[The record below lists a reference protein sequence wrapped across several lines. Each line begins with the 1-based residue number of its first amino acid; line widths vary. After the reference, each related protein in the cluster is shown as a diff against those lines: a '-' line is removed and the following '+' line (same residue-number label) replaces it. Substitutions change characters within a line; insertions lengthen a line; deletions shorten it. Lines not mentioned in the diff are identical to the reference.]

1 MLLNCVV
8 NYMII
13 EDKIKKFL
21 GKILK
26 INPLK
31 IKNDTNMN
39 NTAQWDSIAYIRI
52 ILALEERFK
61 IKLKNSEN
69 SKITSLMAIQK
80 IFKKYDK

>member
-1 MLLNCVV
+1 
-8 NYMII
+8 MIV

-21 GKILK
+21 AKILK
-26 INPLK
+26 ISSHK

-39 NTAQWDSIAYIRI
+39 NTTQWDSIAYIRI
-52 ILALEERFK
+52 ILALEEKFK

>member
-1 MLLNCVV
+1 
-8 NYMII
+8 MII
-13 EDKIKKFL
+13 EYKIKKFL

-26 INPLK
+26 INPVK
-31 IKNDTNMN
+31 IKNYTNMN

-69 SKITSLMAIQK
+69 SKITSFMAVQK
-80 IFKKYDK
+80 IFKKYEK